1 MKYKL
6 RGLSLKTKQNERF
19 LTLRSI
25 VPSITKDD
33 KVSILDDAIEYL
45 RKLEKRIRELE
56 ARREIVDIES
66 RTKRS
71 PQDMVERTSD
81 NYFNKIDNSK
91 KPVIK
96 KRKVSDINAAR
107 VEINS
112 DAHKGSSSDDVTV
125 IVNGNEVMIEMKCPT
140 RERRVLEIIEAVS
153 CLV

>member
-1 MKYKL
+1 MEYKL
-6 RGLSLKTKQNERF
+6 RGLSLKTKLNERF

-71 PQDMVERTSD
+71 PQDMVDRTSD

-125 IVNGNEVMIEMKCPT
+125 MTILM
-140 RERRVLEIIEAVS
+140 RRQFSKHYVFFPSLFHDIIIIIDFI
-153 CLV
+153 